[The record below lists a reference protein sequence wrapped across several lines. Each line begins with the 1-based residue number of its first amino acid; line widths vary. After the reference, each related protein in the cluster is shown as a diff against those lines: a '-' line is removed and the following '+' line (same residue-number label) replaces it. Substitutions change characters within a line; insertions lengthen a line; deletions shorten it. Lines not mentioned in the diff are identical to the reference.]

1 MKLLSP
7 FQNLLHE
14 ILRRRDVLLLAP
26 DGDDHRVL
34 ALLHPWD
41 GDLRGCNIALLEV
54 HITDIRRRHLV
65 TLHLESL
72 DISTTVLPL
81 SPMSLP
87 TILAGIRTLLSVKSP
102 EKTQYPTYTTCC
114 SF

>member
-26 DGDDHRVL
+26 DGDDNCVL

-41 GDLRGCNIALLEV
+41 GHLRGCNIALL
-54 HITDIRRRHLV
+54 DIVRHKNEAFGYPALRVSRYLHHRLAPFADELTHHLGRYPHFALCKV
-65 TLHLESL
+65 T
-72 DISTTVLPL
+72 
-81 SPMSLP
+81 
-87 TILAGIRTLLSVKSP
+87 
-102 EKTQYPTYTTCC
+102 
-114 SF
+114 